1 MSDEDEGSRRMDSSR
16 FICMDGRRA
25 PLLRRMTGEAQS
37 ITFLVKEEML
47 LLRVDL
53 AALVGVVEVESMVSD
68 VRKEKEFVEKSVFFV
83 EVGK

>member
-1 MSDEDEGSRRMDSSR
+1 MDSSR

-53 AALVGVVEVESMVSD
+53 AALVGVVEVESMVQMF
-68 VRKEKEFVEKSVFFV
+68 EKKKSLLRRVFFSLKSGS
-83 EVGK
+83 EK